1 MQEVNKSAVDFESAE
16 LPELEEVPTQTE
28 ESKSAVKQ
36 SLKVYKKK
44 STFKGAKDTDVWYSA
59 TRSDGNSISVVFKCP
74 IETDSQAFE
83 ISDVVGS
90 MKQKEVIKDGE
101 TYKNFTYYVSS
112 CTFSEIKGE
121 PLPL

>member
-1 MQEVNKSAVDFESAE
+1 MEEIVLNANEFDGVE
-16 LPELEEVPTQTE
+16 LNELEEVPTQKDIE
-28 ESKSAVKQ
+28 ESASKSF
-36 SLKVYKKK
+36 LRVYKKK
-44 STFKGAKDTDVWYSA
+44 STFKGAKDTDYWYSA
-59 TRSDGNSISVVFKCP
+59 TRSDGNSVSVVFKCAV
-74 IETDSQAFE
+74 ETDSQAFE
-83 ISDVVGS
+83 ISDVIGT